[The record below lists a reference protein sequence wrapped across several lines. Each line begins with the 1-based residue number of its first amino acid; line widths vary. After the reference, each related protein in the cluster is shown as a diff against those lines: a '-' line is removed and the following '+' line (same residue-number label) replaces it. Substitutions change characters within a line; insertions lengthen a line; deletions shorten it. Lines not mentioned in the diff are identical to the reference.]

1 MTVTDLIDLCAAGI
15 VLLGVV
21 LAMTRSIGRSI
32 WMVAAQSALGACA
45 AIGVGVSL
53 GLWHL
58 VLGGVLALGAKA
70 IAYPLVLRLML
81 RASPVLIERRPYVGP
96 RMSLVVAIGIV
107 FASGAATSDLALGAS
122 VGGTRALPAAI
133 AAMLTGLFLMMSR
146 RKALSLLIG
155 LLAFENGLSLAAF
168 ALTYGMPL
176 VVELG
181 ILFDLM
187 IVIVV
192 GWVYA
197 RRMLRVFGTLSTDEL
212 RSLRG

>member
-1 MTVTDLIDLCAAGI
+1 MTAADLLDLCAAGI
-15 VLLGVV
+15 VGLGILLAV
-21 LAMTRSIGRSI
+21 TRSIGRSI
-32 WMVAAQSALGACA
+32 WLVAIQSALGGIA
-45 AIGVGVSL
+45 AIGVGIDL
-53 GLWHL
+53 GLGHL
-58 VLGGVLALGAKA
+58 VIGGSLALGAKA
-70 IAYPLVLRLML
+70 VVYPLVLRVML
-81 RASPVLIERRPYVGP
+81 RASPVTVERRPYVGP
-96 RMSLVVAIGIV
+96 RVSLVVAIAIV
-107 FASGAATSDLALGAS
+107 FAAGTATSDLALATS

-155 LLAFENGLSLAAF
+155 LLVFENGLSLAAF
-168 ALTYGMPL
+168 ALTYGMPF

-181 ILFDLM
+181 VLFDLL

-197 RRMLRVFGTLSTDEL
+197 RRMLRVFGSLSTDEL

>member
-1 MTVTDLIDLCAAGI
+1 MTATSLIDLCAAGI

-21 LAMTRSIGRSI
+21 LAVTRSIGRSI
-32 WMVAAQSALGACA
+32 WLVAAQSALGASA
-45 AIGVGVSL
+45 AIGVGLSL

-58 VLGGVLALGAKA
+58 VVGGLLALVAKA
-70 IAYPLVLRLML
+70 IVYPLILRQML
-81 RASPVLIERRPYVGP
+81 RASSVSVERRPYVGP
-96 RMSLVVAIGIV
+96 RLSLVAAIAIV
-107 FASGAATSDLALGAS
+107 FASGATTSDLAIAAS

-133 AAMLTGLFLMMSR
+133 AAVLTGLFLMMSR
-146 RKALSLLIG
+146 RKTLSLLIG
-155 LLAFENGLSLAAF
+155 LLVFENGLSLAAF

-181 ILFDLM
+181 ILFDLL